1 MALLRGLLA
10 LVALLPAAL
19 AAPTLEA
26 RQSITALG
34 ASTISGFKPYT
45 HYASTAYCAPA
56 NTLAWNC
63 GANCQANP
71 TFKPIASGG
80 DGDGTQFWYAG
91 WDPTLKTI
99 IVAHQGTDTSE
110 FLADLTDADIFRE
123 SLDSSLFPG
132 ISSSVTAHSGFAD
145 EQAKT
150 AASVL
155 AAVKTGISKYGAK
168 KVTLVGHSLGAA
180 IALLDAVYLPLHV
193 SGVSFQT
200 VLYGLPRV
208 GNQDFADYV
217 DAHVTSFTRINNEED
232 PIPIVPGRFLG
243 FHHPSGEVHITDAN
257 VWEACPGQDNTSD
270 LCIVGDV
277 PNIFDGDESDHDGP
291 YDGVEMGC

>member
-1 MALLRGLLA
+1 MAAFLGLLA
-10 LVALLPAAL
+10 FAALLP
-19 AAPTLEA
+19 TA
-26 RQSITALG
+26 RQSITAL
-34 ASTISGFKPYT
+34 STTAIETFKPYT
-45 HYASTAYCAPA
+45 HYASTAYCQPSM
-56 NTLAWNC
+56 TLKWTC

-71 TFKPIASGG
+71 SFVPIASGG
-80 DGDGTQFWYAG
+80 DGDDIQFWYVG
-91 WDPTLKTI
+91 WDPSLETA

-110 FLADLTDADIFRE
+110 LLADLTDVDIITE
-123 SLDSSLFPG
+123 NLDSTLFPG
-132 ISSSVTAHSGFAD
+132 ISSSIEVHSGFAD

-150 AASVL
+150 ASSIL
-155 AAVKTGISKYGAK
+155 AAVEIAISEHGAE
-168 KVTLVGHSLGAA
+168 KVTIVGHSLGAA

-193 SGVSFQT
+193 NSASFQT
-200 VLYGLPRV
+200 VVYGLPRV
-208 GNQDFADYV
+208 GNQAFADYV
-217 DAHVTSFTRINNEED
+217 DAHVTSFTRINNKED